1 MQTSHQHTSQE
12 RNKNYFQSFIATRS
26 SLGLLII
33 GIAGAAISGI
43 CYGIHS
49 MTAPY
54 YGIELPK
61 DILSQMLIFCIFF
74 MIVSSLVNP
83 IEPLRRFFYRYQ
95 RFSSIWQFLF
105 VFLLYFSLAF
115 LCAILFLTE
124 ENMLNIYGSLWSIP
138 SLICGSFF
146 YFLCLLYNVRWLRTE
161 LSKGMSEER
170 EQKNFLAKSSI
181 TSPVSLLL
189 IFGLTMLAPI
199 LIKGSMEAGLGLSL
213 FVLFTGAFSRLH
225 VEYAYAAILK
235 WRDKEYWEEYRRE
248 DGIGGTSKKT
258 KSFIRIF
265 LEVLFIIGLAYL
277 RTEILPVD
285 SPLIPILKIIPRLI
299 LVYWGLRIVIWGYRK
314 IKNRKNSTE

>member
-12 RNKNYFQSFIATRS
+12 RNKNYFQSFIVTRAS
-26 SLGLLII
+26 IGVLII

-124 ENMLNIYGSLWSIP
+124 ENMLNIYGSIWSIP

-170 EQKNFLAKSSI
+170 TQKNYSARSVV
-181 TSPVSLLL
+181 TSPRSLVL

-248 DGIGGTSKKT
+248 DGIIIPKK
-258 KSFIRIF
+258 KWSLIIRLMVEAGVFFGIIYLVSEFVEQGSSLIF
-265 LEVLFIIGLAYL
+265 LFRLMVLG
-277 RTEILPVD
+277 ILFYWLVR
-285 SPLIPILKIIPRLI
+285 ILLWLK
-299 LVYWGLRIVIWGYRK
+299 RK
-314 IKNRKNSTE
+314 YFTSDNK